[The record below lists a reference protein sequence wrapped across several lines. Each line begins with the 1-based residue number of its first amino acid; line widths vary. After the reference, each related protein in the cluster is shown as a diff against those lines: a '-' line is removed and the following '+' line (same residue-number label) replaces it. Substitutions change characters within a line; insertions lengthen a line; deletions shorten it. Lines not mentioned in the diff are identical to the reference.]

1 MADRKQMESSKID
14 ALYSFLSR
22 DLQRMK
28 AELMNEMRM
37 SSVQMSSVYKEMQSD
52 KDKSAQAISQEIRYS
67 YKQNQTIYDGLT
79 TLLTEDVAERL
90 NAMDEKTASIE
101 EMQSA
106 IKESVASASE
116 KIETLENVNAEALAE
131 TV

>member
-37 SSVQMSSVYKEMQSD
+37 SSVQMSSVYKG
-52 KDKSAQAISQEIRYS
+52 AR
-67 YKQNQTIYDGLT
+67 
-79 TLLTEDVAERL
+79 
-90 NAMDEKTASIE
+90 
-101 EMQSA
+101 
-106 IKESVASASE
+106 
-116 KIETLENVNAEALAE
+116 ALAGASSQ
-131 TV
+131 